1 MNSILIIGTS
11 LDPESKSQKLA
22 RVALDIACQAGHS
35 AELLDLRD
43 ITLPLAGEE
52 NCFDDERV
60 VRLKEKM
67 STFKKFVF
75 CVPVYNYDVSASAK
89 NLLELV
95 GDSWL
100 ENTTIGFICAAGGQW
115 SYMSVM
121 SFANSFMLDFRAWV
135 VPRFVYSVSGDWHN
149 GELKNGKVKERI
161 QGLLEWLV
169 VGPK

>member
-1 MNSILIIGTS
+1 MNHILIVGTS
-11 LDPESKSQKLA
+11 LDPDSKSQKLA
-22 RVALDIACQAGHS
+22 RVALEAALQAGYS

-43 ITLPLAGEE
+43 FTLPFAGEE
-52 NCFDDERV
+52 NSFDDERV

-67 STFKKFVF
+67 STFKKLVF

-95 GDSWL
+95 GDKWL
-100 ENTTIGFICAAGGQW
+100 ENTTIGFICTAGGQS

-135 VPRFVYSVSGDWHN
+135 VPRFVYSVSSDWHN

-161 QGLLEWLV
+161 EGLLEGLM
-169 VGPK
+169 VGSN

>member
-1 MNSILIIGTS
+1 MSDILIIGTS

-22 RVALDIACQAGHS
+22 RVTLNMAREAGYS

-52 NCFDDERV
+52 NSFDDERV
-60 VRLKEKM
+60 TRLKEKM
-67 STFKKFVF
+67 SAFKKIIF

-100 ENTTIGFICAAGGQW
+100 ENTTIGFICAAGGQS

-121 SFANSFMLDFRAWV
+121 SFANSLMLDFRAWV
-135 VPRFVYSVSGDWHN
+135 VPRFVYSVSSDWHD

-161 QGLLEWLV
+161 EGLLEMLIA
-169 VGPK
+169 GPK

>member
-1 MNSILIIGTS
+1 MNNILIIGTS

-22 RVALDIACQAGHS
+22 RVTVDIARQAGYS
-35 AELLDLRD
+35 ADLLDLRD

-52 NCFDDERV
+52 NSFDDERV
-60 VRLKEKM
+60 TRLKEKM
-67 STFKKFVF
+67 SAFKKFVF
-75 CVPVYNYDVSASAK
+75 CVPVYNFDVSASAK

-95 GDSWL
+95 GDNWL
-100 ENTTIGFICAAGGQW
+100 ENTTIGFICAAGGQS

-135 VPRFVYSVSGDWHN
+135 VPRFVYSISSDWHD

-161 QGLLEWLV
+161 AGLLESLV
-169 VGPK
+169 SGPR